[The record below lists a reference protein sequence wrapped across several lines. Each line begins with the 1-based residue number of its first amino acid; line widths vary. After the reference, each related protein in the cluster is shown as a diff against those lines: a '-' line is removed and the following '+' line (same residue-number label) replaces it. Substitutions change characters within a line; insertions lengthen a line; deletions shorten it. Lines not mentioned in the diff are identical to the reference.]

1 MRRLKPDEEMN
12 PQTAPVLTHEGSS
25 GAAKDSQGGIMNLKK
40 SFYQSAVS
48 VKEFGER
55 MGHHAFPR
63 LFCVPVIFAG
73 KIMLAISM
81 RFTIADL
88 YR

>member
-1 MRRLKPDEEMN
+1 
-12 PQTAPVLTHEGSS
+12 
-25 GAAKDSQGGIMNLKK
+25 MNLKK

-55 MGHHAFPR
+55 MGHRAFSK
-63 LFCVPVIFAG
+63 LFCGLVIFAG

-81 RFTIADL
+81 QFTIADL
-88 YR
+88 SR